1 MIKSI
6 NSSGDKTYKCVYIY
20 IFNNFKIHEIK
31 TDGVKGEIEIP
42 AIVIRNLNIPF
53 SVIHRI
59 ISQV

>member
-1 MIKSI
+1 M
-6 NSSGDKTYKCVYIY
+6 YIY

-42 AIVIRNLNIPF
+42 AIVIRNLNILF